1 MRIVLR
7 RMVAR
12 EELAESLFDDLEQM
26 IARFNGDLTKG
37 RVS

>member
-12 EELAESLFDDLEQM
+12 EELAESPFDDLEQM
-26 IARFNGDLTKG
+26 IRRFNGDLTKG